1 MLNKI
6 KILLKSHYQSIL
18 IFIGILLIISPVI
31 LSRQLNNLDEIW
43 NYNFAKNIADGLIP
57 YKDFNM
63 LQTPLLPFINGLILK
78 IFR

>member
-6 KILLKSHYQSIL
+6 KILIKSHYQSIL

-63 LQTPLLPFINGLILK
+63 LQTPLLPFITGLILK
-78 IFR
+78 VFR

>member
-6 KILLKSHYQSIL
+6 KILIKSHYQSIL